1 MLAEVFTRSR
11 WLLLF
16 RGVAAGTFGILVL
29 SWPHLTLAT
38 LALLFGVYTL
48 VEGTSTVIGARLKL
62 TVCADPQLIGVQG
75 LAGVAIGLIVIGH
88 PGLAASYLVI
98 QIALWTAAIGGIDAI
113 VGLVLLEE
121 TGSEW
126 LLLLSGIVP
135 ALLGALVLTQL
146 GVGTLGARYYLAI
159 SSISASVLLLALVF
173 RLRAYVGRQ

>member
-16 RGVAAGTFGILVL
+16 RGLVAGIFGILVL
-29 SWPHLTLAT
+29 SWPRPTLAT

-48 VEGTSTVIGARLKL
+48 VEGTATVFSARLKL
-62 TVCADPQLIGVQG
+62 TVCADWQLIGVQG
-75 LAGVAIGLIVIGH
+75 LAGIAVGFIVIGH
-88 PGLAASYLVI
+88 PGMAAPYLVM
-98 QIALWTAAIGGIDAI
+98 QIALRTIAIGGIDAV

-146 GVGTLGARYYLAI
+146 GIGALGARYYLAI
-159 SSISASVLLLALVF
+159 TSISASVLLLALAC
-173 RLRAYVGRQ
+173 RLRACVGRQ